1 MVKLI
6 NCLFIVWF
14 LINFFHCYNNL
25 LTSQLSCNNSI
36 YGPQEPGNY

>member
-14 LINFFHCYNNL
+14 LINFFHNNNL
-25 LTSQLSCNNSI
+25 LTSQLSCNYSI